1 MAERFQQ
8 IKDTKKMEDGRWKLE
23 VRGWK
28 MEVGRWKLEVGC
40 WVLHF
45 DSAQCD
51 RCWVLGAGGCTSTPL
66 SVTGAG
72 CWVMDFTLHYLLF
85 TLHASLKNLQ
95 RPNNIVLGNDMVVS
109 IAQIYQHRV
118 VIFMN
123 QF

>member
-1 MAERFQQ
+1 MADRFQQ
-8 IKDTKKMEDGRWKLE
+8 TKYTTKMEDGGWK
-23 VRGWK
+23 WK
-28 MEVGRWKLEVGC
+28 MEVGRWEMEDGGWRLEVGC

-51 RCWVLGAGGCTSTPL
+51 RCWMLGDGLHTSLLT
-66 SVTGAG
+66 T
-72 CWVMDFTLHYLLF
+72 HYLLF
-85 TLHASLKNLQ
+85 TLHYSLKNLQ

-109 IAQIYQHRV
+109 IAQIDQHRV